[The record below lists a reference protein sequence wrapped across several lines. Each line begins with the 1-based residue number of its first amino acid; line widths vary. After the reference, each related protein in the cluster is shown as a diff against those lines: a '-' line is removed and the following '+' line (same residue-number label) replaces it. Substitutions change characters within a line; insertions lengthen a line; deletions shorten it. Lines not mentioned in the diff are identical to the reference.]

1 MFNNLRTPLIYLL
14 LLCGFAATGQTSGN
28 FSVSLDS
35 IPLPDSLTESQ
46 LTDYGAMLQNKAKTL
61 LDTCLL
67 RSANAAVFK
76 TNAGVELSNAKLDS
90 TLKQTTIDSLA
101 YRLREAEKAVSM
113 AQKQQKQAE
122 KSLALADNLLAM
134 APDKQRKS
142 LLKCRQSVLKTND
155 LVYPPKKVEKP
166 IAAVIGSEVIGSPSP
181 EDKTKEEGA
190 TAVTS
195 EKSATTDSLQA
206 KAAPI
211 KKPKAPEGPRYKPYN
226 PEEDVMLHPPQP
238 PCNIAAQSKDAFS
251 GEVRKET
258 ARAELLRYTN
268 PVLRSYLKGK
278 THIICDVS
286 MASIGQ
292 NQFLNLIYTIN
303 DPGARKSFGG
313 IRTNNVVILKFVDGS
328 TLTVYNQRG
337 DEGSVDAET
346 QAATFKGQYLIDKP
360 TLKKLRNTE
369 LDKIRMAWNTG
380 YEDYEVQQIDLLMR
394 LAKCL

>member
-1 MFNNLRTPLIYLL
+1 MFNILRISLISFLM
-14 LLCGFAATGQTSGN
+14 LCGLCATAQSDGN
-28 FSVSLDS
+28 FTVSPDS
-35 IPLPDSLTESQ
+35 IPVPDSLTESQ
-46 LTDYGAMLQNKAKTL
+46 LTDYGTMLQSKAKTL

-76 TNAGVELSNAKLDS
+76 TNAGVELSNARLDS

-101 YRLREAEKAVSM
+101 KQLRAAEKAVSL

-122 KSLALADNLLAM
+122 KSLALADNLLALS
-134 APDKQRKS
+134 PEKQRKS
-142 LLKCRQSVLKTND
+142 LLKCRQSVLKTTD
-155 LVYPPKKVEKP
+155 LIYPPKKVEKP
-166 IAAVIGSEVIGSPSP
+166 IAVIIGSETV
-181 EDKTKEEGA
+181 GA
-190 TAVTS
+190 PGQDGNAKQDS
-195 EKSATTDSLQA
+195 SAMSNQGKPTTDSVLVKTA
-206 KAAPI
+206 PVKKA
-211 KKPKAPEGPRYKPYN
+211 KAPEGPRYKAYN

-238 PCNIAAQSKDAFS
+238 PCNIAAQSKDEFS

-278 THIICDVS
+278 THILCDVS
-286 MASIGQ
+286 MTSIGQ
-292 NQFLNLIYTIN
+292 NQFLNLTYTIN

-313 IRTNNVVILKFVDGS
+313 IGTNNLLILKFVDGS
-328 TLTVYNQRG
+328 TLTVFNQRA
-337 DEGSVDAET
+337 DEGSVNAET
-346 QAATFKGQYLIDKP
+346 QAATFKGQYLIDRP